1 MDIQLFKTKLTDV
14 ALSLYMY
21 FLKIQ
26 GINVTYEDKDKIH
39 TDKMSGGA
47 LWELLNPTVYAMYFT
62 FFFII
67 AITITF
73 PPDSKE
79 LSTALDLAV
88 SAPGKLLEQI
98 IADNPEKI
106 NETQQLIEQYG
117 LTHSQNLVSNI
128 DGDITNTVNK
138 LFKDKTS
145 KNAIVDVMIDV
156 AANAMSTITRHDLVF
171 NYEDTYR
178 PNTGKYLKN
187 YLDHPILKNPSSVTR
202 FNPMYKPGRLR
213 TLVEKP
219 EPVQDYAVGIPSD
232 QYIENYDNVVRAT
245 NEKGSPNRNDIG
257 IISKKASTLS
267 AEIPLASE
275 VQPKRLSRL
284 AQRLE
289 FAAKIRRGGS
299 KTKGQ
304 KRKIVESKRKRGG
317 SKKQKRR
324 SHKRR

>member
-1 MDIQLFKTKLTDV
+1 
-14 ALSLYMY
+14 
-21 FLKIQ
+21 
-26 GINVTYEDKDKIH
+26 
-39 TDKMSGGA
+39 
-47 LWELLNPTVYAMYFT
+47 MYFT

-106 NETQQLIEQYG
+106 NETQQLIEEYG

-145 KNAIVDVMIDV
+145 KNAIVYGMIDV
-156 AANAMSTITRHDLVF
+156 AANAMSTITQKEIDLT
-171 NYEDTYR
+171 YEDTYG
-178 PNTGKYLKN
+178 PNTGKHLKQYLNHLTSKN
-187 YLDHPILKNPSSVTR
+187 VTR
-202 FNPMYKPGRLR
+202 FNPIYKPGRLR
-213 TLVEKP
+213 TPVKKP
-219 EPVQDYAVGIPSD
+219 EPVQDYPMGIPSH
-232 QYIENYDNVVRAT
+232 QYIENYENAVRAT
-245 NEKGSPNRNDIG
+245 NEKGSPNRNEIG

-267 AEIPLASE
+267 AEMPGASE
-275 VQPKRLSRL
+275 VKQKRLSPL
-284 AQRLE
+284 AQRYLD
-289 FAAKIRRGGS
+289 AAANKMGGS

-324 SHKRR
+324 SHKRK

>member
-145 KNAIVDVMIDV
+145 KNAIVYGMIDV
-156 AANAMSTITRHDLVF
+156 AANAMSTITQKEIDLT
-171 NYEDTYR
+171 YEDTYG
-178 PNTGKYLKN
+178 PNTGKHLKN
-187 YLDHPILKNPSSVTR
+187 YLDHLNFKNTSNVTR
-202 FNPMYKPGRLR
+202 YNPMYKGKRIR

-219 EPVQDYAVGIPSD
+219 EPVEDVLVGMPSD
-232 QYIENYDNVVRAT
+232 QYIENYENAVQAT
-245 NEKGSPNRNDIG
+245 NEKKSPNRNDIG

-267 AEIPLASE
+267 AEMPGASN
-275 VQPKRLSRL
+275 VQQKRLSPLAERL
-284 AQRLE
+284 L
-289 FAAKIRRGGS
+289 FAAKLRKGGS
-299 KTKGQ
+299 KTRGQ
-304 KRKIVESKRKRGG
+304 KKKIVESKRKRGG